1 MPRPRSA
8 ASRQA
13 LALSVTK
20 DIDAVLRKIEH
31 WHQGSIATF
40 KIMYRD
46 EHGGWNGIRW
56 NGNMHPFSLC
66 AKPMRKRRW
75 QNCCAKMQSEG
86 QRGQQPYSF
95 NERRR
100 FKKFLLPEPE
110 RAHVRRQSRERLYRK
125 ILGKHRHTTTK
136 TQTYDLSLY
145 KLAGEKPRQ
154 MGPRHR
160 PNSHEALPV
169 G

>member
-56 NGNMHPFSLC
+56 NGQRASVFALC
-66 AKPMRKRRW
+66 ETDEKKALAK
-75 QNCCAKMQSEG
+75 
-86 QRGQQPYSF
+86 
-95 NERRR
+95 
-100 FKKFLLPEPE
+100 LP
-110 RAHVRRQSRERLYRK
+110 REN
-125 ILGKHRHTTTK
+125 
-136 TQTYDLSLY
+136 
-145 KLAGEKPRQ
+145 AE
-154 MGPRHR
+154 
-160 PNSHEALPV
+160 
-169 G
+169 